1 MYGEEGLNVQ
11 SQETNV
17 LQNFSS
23 PVLKVATGV
32 RIRVPTSQLLMNG
45 ELQFFGK
52 KQTKKQIFDEKDFIE
67 PRVIT

>member
-32 RIRVPTSQLLMNG
+32 RIRAFNG
-45 ELQFFGK
+45 RRAKVLRQETNVK
-52 KQTKKQIFDEKDFIE
+52 TNFDEKDFIE
-67 PRVIT
+67 PRVYC